1 MMKRLLQIAAAL
13 AACAL
18 LACCAQAAPPEEE
31 PAPARPTPEP
41 ALGPYFELE
50 ADVNPYTGLAK
61 GEGYPEGVRGV
72 AVMINNVRAAL
83 PQSGISTAD
92 LLYETVTESGITRM
106 MGVWR
111 DYASMPTVGP
121 IRSAR
126 DQHVQLMIP
135 LGCLYA
141 HIGSSTYAA
150 EMLET
155 YRYDEVWSID
165 GRYRNFYWIDA
176 ERRKTRD
183 QEHCVFTNGE
193 TFGAAAER
201 YGLDLAGEPAPVFRF
216 VRYDEPLRELT
227 GGEASTVYIRF
238 SGYAASE
245 FRYDEAAG
253 RYYKW
258 EFGEPQTDEG
268 AGTQYAADN
277 LLLLFASI
285 SKYPDGVLSQVNF
298 AQQGAGLYFCNGRY
312 ERVRWL
318 KGAPNAPLRIVDQE
332 GTETD
337 VLINPGQTYLAL
349 VGDEQ
354 IENCRIN
361 DVSLAD
367 LSA

>member
-1 MMKRLLQIAAAL
+1 MKRLALFAAAL
-13 AACAL
+13 FAGAL
-18 LACCAQAAPPEEE
+18 LASCGQGGASSEEPTPAPPV
-31 PAPARPTPEP
+31 PTPDVQP
-41 ALGPYFELE
+41 GFVLE
-50 ADVNPYTGLAK
+50 ADVDPYTGFAK

-83 PQSGISTAD
+83 PQSGIASAD
-92 LLYETVTESGITRM
+92 LMYETVTESGITRM

-111 DYASMPTVGP
+111 DYSSLPTVGP

-135 LGCLYA
+135 LGSLYA

-165 GRYRNFYWIDA
+165 GRLRNFYWIDA
-176 ERRKTRD
+176 ERRKTRE
-183 QEHCVFTNGE
+183 QEHCVYTNGE
-193 TFGAAAER
+193 TFAAAVEQ
-201 YGLDLAGEPAPVFRF
+201 YGLDNSGEPAPAFRF
-216 VRYDEPLRELT
+216 VRYDQPPRELT
-227 GGEASTVYIRF
+227 GGEAGEVYIRF

-258 EFGEPQTDEG
+258 EFDAPQMDEG
-268 AGTQYAADN
+268 ANVQYGADN
-277 LLLLFASI
+277 VFVLFASI

-298 AQQGAGLYFCNGRY
+298 AQQGAGLYFSGGRY
-312 ERVRWL
+312 ELVRWI

-337 VLINPGQTYLAL
+337 ITVNPGQSYIAI
-349 VGDEQ
+349 VGDDQ
-354 IENCRIN
+354 ISNCRI
-361 DVSLAD
+361 DGVSLAD
-367 LSA
+367 LNA

>member
-1 MMKRLLQIAAAL
+1 MKRLLLIAAAL

-18 LACCAQAAPPEEE
+18 LACCSQADPPQEE

-41 ALGPYFELE
+41 AAGPFFELE

-61 GEGYPEGVRGV
+61 GEDYPEGVRGV

-111 DYASMPTVGP
+111 DYVSMPTVGP

-141 HIGSSTYAA
+141 HIGTSTYAA

-155 YRYDEVWSID
+155 YRYEEVWSID

-193 TFGAAAER
+193 TFGAAAAQ
-201 YGLDLAGEPAPVFRF
+201 YGLDLAGEPAPAFRF
-216 VRYDEPLRELT
+216 VRYDEPARQLA
-227 GGEASTVYIRF
+227 GGEASEVYIRF
-238 SGYAASE
+238 SSYAASE
-245 FRYDEAAG
+245 FRYDEASG
-253 RYYKW
+253 KYYKW
-258 EFGEPQTDEG
+258 EFDAPQMDES
-268 AGTQYAADN
+268 AGVQYGADN

-285 SKYPDGVLSQVNF
+285 TKYPDGVLSQVNF
-298 AQQGAGLYFCNGRY
+298 SQQGAGLYFCGGRY
-312 ERVRWL
+312 EKVRWI

-337 VLINPGQTYLAL
+337 LFINPGQTYIAL
-349 VGDEQ
+349 VGDDQ

-361 DVSLAD
+361 EVSLAD
-367 LSA
+367 LNA